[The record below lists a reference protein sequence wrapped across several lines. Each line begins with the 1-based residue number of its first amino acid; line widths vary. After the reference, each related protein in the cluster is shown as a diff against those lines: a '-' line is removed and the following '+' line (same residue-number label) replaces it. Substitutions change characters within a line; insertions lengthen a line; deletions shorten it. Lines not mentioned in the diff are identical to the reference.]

1 MGTAVNVIATIIS
14 EQCNAVHSEWYHE
27 TTVTL
32 PCCCAAADK
41 AETASECRSAT
52 VEPTYVAVGCA
63 MALTAERVAVA
74 FTTLLASSAWNYR
87 HSAAE
92 G

>member
-1 MGTAVNVIATIIS
+1 MS
-14 EQCNAVHSEWYHE
+14 EGYHE
-27 TTVTL
+27 TTVTRS
-32 PCCCAAADK
+32 CGAAADK

-63 MALTAERVAVA
+63 MALTAERVTVA